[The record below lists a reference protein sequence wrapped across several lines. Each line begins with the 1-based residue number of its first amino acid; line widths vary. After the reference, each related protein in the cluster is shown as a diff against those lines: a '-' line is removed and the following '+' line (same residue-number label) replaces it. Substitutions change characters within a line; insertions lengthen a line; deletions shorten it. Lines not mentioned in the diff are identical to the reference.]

1 MALLHLLQDIAAH
14 RHTKYK
20 LGIAIVDHSI
30 RPESKDEVLWLRNQ
44 VDALGLSFYTT
55 AFDVPALSKDL
66 KLSEET
72 VGRRV
77 RYQWLNE
84 IAQSEGYDYI
94 AVAHHKDDQ
103 AESILAHLIRGTGL
117 NGLTGMAVVSND
129 YDIPVIRPLL
139 DVTKAELLADL
150 ADRKLTYCIDSTNDD
165 IRYQRNRIRH
175 RIIPELESI
184 NPNVVD
190 AIARLGSSVSE
201 DLAVISNLTVQ
212 AFERLVTIDKNEM
225 CLSRKALRK
234 EPVAIQRRLWQ
245 RLMSS
250 IDSDI
255 MLTTAHQE
263 QLLDIVNTGEGKT
276 FTIKSIKVTA
286 QCDTDLARA
295 IDDSVDV
302 SFDFISCSSYGS
314 GTTSTGVVRIL
325 KDLDRSVEGKHVLVV
340 EDIVDTGTTLHYLL
354 ENLHARGAKS
364 VRLAAL
370 LNKPERRK
378 MDVEVDYVGFI
389 IPDYFVIGY
398 GLDYAEKYRHLPY
411 IGILKEEMY
420 QN

>member
-1 MALLHLLQDIAAH
+1 MNVKALIRRVNHTLKLHKLFPEYSRILVACSGGPDSMALLHLLQDIATH

-20 LGIAIVDHSI
+20 LGVAIVDHSI
-30 RPESKDEVLWLRNQ
+30 RSESKDEVLWLRNQ
-44 VDALGLSFYTT
+44 VDALGLPFYTT
-55 AFDVPALSKDL
+55 TIDVPTLSKDL

-72 VGRRV
+72 VGRQV

-84 IAQSEGYDYI
+84 IAQSKGYDYI

-117 NGLTGMAVVSND
+117 NGLTGMAIVSYD
-129 YDIPVIRPLL
+129 YDVPVIRPLL
-139 DVTKAELLADL
+139 DVTKAELLAYL

-190 AIARLGSSVSE
+190 AIARLGCSVSE

-225 CLSRKALRK
+225 RLSRKALRK

-255 MLTTAHQE
+255 TLTTAHQE
-263 QLLDIVNTGEGKT
+263 QLLDIVNTGEAKT

-286 QCDTDLARA
+286 QCDT
-295 IDDSVDV
+295 IKVY
-302 SFDFISCSSYGS
+302 C
-314 GTTSTGVVRIL
+314 
-325 KDLDRSVEGKHVLVV
+325 KH
-340 EDIVDTGTTLHYLL
+340 
-354 ENLHARGAKS
+354 
-364 VRLAAL
+364 
-370 LNKPERRK
+370 
-378 MDVEVDYVGFI
+378 
-389 IPDYFVIGY
+389 
-398 GLDYAEKYRHLPY
+398 
-411 IGILKEEMY
+411 
-420 QN
+420 

>member
-1 MALLHLLQDIAAH
+1 MNVKALIRRVNHTLKLHKLFPEHSRILIACSGGPDSMALLHLLQDIAAH

-55 AFDVPALSKDL
+55 TFDVPTLSKDL

-139 DVTKAELLADL
+139 DVTKEELLAYL

-175 RIIPELESI
+175 RIIPELES
-184 NPNVVD
+184 
-190 AIARLGSSVSE
+190 E
-201 DLAVISNLTVQ
+201 
-212 AFERLVTIDKNEM
+212 
-225 CLSRKALRK
+225 
-234 EPVAIQRRLWQ
+234 
-245 RLMSS
+245 
-250 IDSDI
+250 
-255 MLTTAHQE
+255 
-263 QLLDIVNTGEGKT
+263 
-276 FTIKSIKVTA
+276 
-286 QCDTDLARA
+286 
-295 IDDSVDV
+295 
-302 SFDFISCSSYGS
+302 
-314 GTTSTGVVRIL
+314 
-325 KDLDRSVEGKHVLVV
+325 VL
-340 EDIVDTGTTLHYLL
+340 
-354 ENLHARGAKS
+354 
-364 VRLAAL
+364 
-370 LNKPERRK
+370 
-378 MDVEVDYVGFI
+378 
-389 IPDYFVIGY
+389 
-398 GLDYAEKYRHLPY
+398 
-411 IGILKEEMY
+411 
-420 QN
+420 